1 MKKTRQRTK
10 HTASFEERLADEA
23 QRLRAAAAEEPAGSV
38 GREALL
44 RQARRVETAAHMNDW
59 LKSPGLQPPK

>member
-1 MKKTRQRTK
+1 MKQTRRRTK

-23 QRLRAAAAEEPAGSV
+23 QRLREAAAEQPAGSTD
-38 GREALL
+38 REQLL
-44 RQARRVETAAHMNDW
+44 RQARRVETASHMNDW